1 MIIKHLYSSLKTLPT
16 RIVTF
21 SLIEIEILRLTLGQ
35 VFSTKPVSISSS
47 LAAFRQ
53 KSEKVKLL
61 V

>member
-1 MIIKHLYSSLKTLPT
+1 MIIKYLYSSLKTLPT

-35 VFSTKPVSISSS
+35 VFSTKPATIRSSS
-47 LAAFRQ
+47 AAFRQ